1 MVQSKILEAAE
12 EWIPR
17 KKKTTV
23 AKTHDWLTDDVVGVV
38 QAKKA
43 AEGTPEELAAARAC
57 SEAITAEFA
66 KFAERSKKVL
76 LALPKGSKAWWR
88 KARCLALQGRDIPG
102 IASLKDGAE
111 WKHTAGRQGQPLRES
126 L

>member
-1 MVQSKILEAAE
+1 MSTNKILEAAE

-23 AKTHDWLTDDVVGVV
+23 AKTHDWLTGDVVRLV

-76 LALPKGSKAWWR
+76 LELPRGSKAWWR
-88 KARCLALQGRDIPG
+88 KARSLALQGRGISG
-102 IASLKDGAE
+102 IA
-111 WKHTAGRQGQPLRES
+111 
-126 L
+126 